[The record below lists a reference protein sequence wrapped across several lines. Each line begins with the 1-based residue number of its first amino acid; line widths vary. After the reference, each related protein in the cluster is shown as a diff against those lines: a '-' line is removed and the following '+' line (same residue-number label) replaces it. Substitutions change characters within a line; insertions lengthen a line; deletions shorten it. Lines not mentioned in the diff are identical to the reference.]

1 MARTSSSAP
10 VPCGYMRIRP
20 TSCATSTRSAAGP
33 SRSEIPSRDSHM
45 RKLPPCLLLACLAFA
60 GTAGAD
66 GATGPGGNHP
76 VAIVIH
82 GGAGT
87 IRRSDM
93 TPAQDAAYRQAL
105 TRALQAGYEVLKNGG
120 RAIDAVQAA
129 IVIMEDSPLFNA
141 GRGAVFTRGG
151 LNELDAAL
159 MDGETLEAGTVG
171 AVQHI

>member
-1 MARTSSSAP
+1 MAATAADRAIALASRSAP
-10 VPCGYMRIRP
+10 GVRAVLPWRAPML
-20 TSCATSTRSAAGP
+20 
-33 SRSEIPSRDSHM
+33 
-45 RKLPPCLLLACLAFA
+45 KLLSSLLLSSLAYA
-60 GTAGAD
+60 ATALGAPAAD
-66 GATGPGGNHP
+66 AGGNHP